1 MKKLVLASFI
11 ALSVGSLAAAPS
23 FADNHKGKGDKKC
36 ACGKD
41 QKECKGC
48 KKGECDCAKKEGHEG
63 HGADDGHG
71 HAAPSEAPKH

>member
-23 FADNHKGKGDKKC
+23 FADHHMGKGKGDKKC

-41 QKECKGC
+41 KKECKGC
-48 KKGECDCAKKEGHEG
+48 KKGECECAKKEG

-71 HAAPSEAPKH
+71 HDAPAEAPKH